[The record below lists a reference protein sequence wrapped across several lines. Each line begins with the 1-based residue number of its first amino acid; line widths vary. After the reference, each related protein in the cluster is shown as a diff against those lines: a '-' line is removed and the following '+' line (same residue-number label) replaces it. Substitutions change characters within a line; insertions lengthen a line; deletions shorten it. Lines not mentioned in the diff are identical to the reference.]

1 MNENPIKTED
11 DGEYVKFNI
20 SPNYGTKR
28 FFITTKTELLEE
40 GWKMY
45 LIHGM
50 NLRGLPQ
57 DFDPTPDIVKKDLG
71 LCQDLNNA
79 RFALFSH
86 VSRFSNGAKK
96 GSLPPKI
103 KYTLKFEVEDEAFE
117 NEFVAESTFQ
127 NPFIFITLIKFIT
140 S

>member
-1 MNENPIKTED
+1 MNENPIKTENN
-11 DGEYVKFNI
+11 GEYVKFNI
-20 SPNYGTKR
+20 SPRYGNKKL
-28 FFITTKTELLEE
+28 FISTKTELLEE

-50 NLRGLPQ
+50 NLKGYPQ

-71 LCQDLNNA
+71 FCKDLNNV

-86 VSRFSNGAKK
+86 VSRFSNGAEK
-96 GSLPPKI
+96 GALPSRI
-103 KYTLKFEVEDEAFE
+103 KYTLKFEVEDEDFE
-117 NEFVAESTFQ
+117 DEFVAESTAQ
-127 NPFIFITLIKFIT
+127 NPFIFITLIKFII